1 MICAFQT
8 TLINPVA
15 RTLIKICGIT
25 NVADARAASDAGADA
40 LGLVFYEPSRR
51 CVSAEQAAEIA
62 AAVPPFVS
70 IVALFVNATAAAIH
84 SVLRSVSVNCIQ
96 FHGDE
101 PAEFCM
107 QFQRP
112 FLKALRMRP
121 GMDVAAAAAQYGAA
135 RGLLLDSWQPGVPG
149 GTGTTFDWSSIPAQL
164 PRPLVLAGGLDAHN
178 VASAIAAVK
187 PSAVDVSGG
196 VERAPGIKDV
206 AKMQRFIAAV
216 HG

>member
-1 MICAFQT
+1 
-8 TLINPVA
+8 
-15 RTLIKICGIT
+15 
-25 NVADARAASDAGADA
+25 
-40 LGLVFYEPSRR
+40 
-51 CVSAEQAAEIA
+51 
-62 AAVPPFVS
+62 
-70 IVALFVNATAAAIH
+70 
-84 SVLRSVSVNCIQ
+84 
-96 FHGDE
+96 
-101 PAEFCM
+101 
-107 QFQRP
+107 
-112 FLKALRMRP
+112 
-121 GMDVAAAAAQYGAA
+121 YGAA